1 MLQQINGNT
10 IVCIS
15 SFAAQ
20 TDDKFIIQELNVR
33 RIVGCVELWCEETH
47 ISVIS
52 GL

>member
-20 TDDKFIIQELNVR
+20 TDDKFIIQELNIR
-33 RIVGCVELWCEETH
+33 RTVLNFDVKRHTFP
-47 ISVIS
+47 
-52 GL
+52 